1 MLVDW
6 FHFIF
11 KLKML
16 MEQQFFIQHSIIVI
30 LFKLLLLILLESIH
44 YLTSYRTNLIKFIY
58 IIIISIYRQPYYEI
72 HHPKEM
78 DEEIQILMV

>member
-16 MEQQFFIQHSIIVI
+16 MEQQFFIQHSINY
-30 LFKLLLLILLESIH
+30 F
-44 YLTSYRTNLIKFIY
+44 
-58 IIIISIYRQPYYEI
+58 
-72 HHPKEM
+72 
-78 DEEIQILMV
+78 IQITLAYSLGIHPLFDIVSNQSYKVYIHNYYLHLHTTIL